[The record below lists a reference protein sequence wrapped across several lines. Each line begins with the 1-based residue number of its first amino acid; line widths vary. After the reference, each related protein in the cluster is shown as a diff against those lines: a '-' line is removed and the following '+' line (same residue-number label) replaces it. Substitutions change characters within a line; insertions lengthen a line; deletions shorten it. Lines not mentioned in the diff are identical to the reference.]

1 MSRLRHTLKQPDF
14 GPGGPCVVV
23 SRFAVAEK
31 LLKSKIYIIS
41 SSVGL
46 NSKERRWRL
55 YLKMS
60 INHRSLKSE
69 IKLEETHLY
78 PRLARIPRWRRMLG
92 NFLPAP
98 HRLPS
103 TPQTFPG
110 FGFTSSYSVSRG
122 STSL

>member
-1 MSRLRHTLKQPDF
+1 MSRQRHTLKQPDF

-46 NSKERRWRL
+46 NSKERMWRL

-60 INHRSLKSE
+60 INHRSRNLK
-69 IKLEETHLY
+69 
-78 PRLARIPRWRRMLG
+78 
-92 NFLPAP
+92 
-98 HRLPS
+98 
-103 TPQTFPG
+103 
-110 FGFTSSYSVSRG
+110 
-122 STSL
+122 